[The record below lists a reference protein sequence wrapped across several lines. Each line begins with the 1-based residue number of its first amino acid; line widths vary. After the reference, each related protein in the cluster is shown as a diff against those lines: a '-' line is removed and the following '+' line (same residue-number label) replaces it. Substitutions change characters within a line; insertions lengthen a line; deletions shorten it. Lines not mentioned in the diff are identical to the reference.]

1 MRQFNVGVF
10 FIAYNDNIN
19 LFNKSVKG
27 MTSEVKDIIWMTWK
41 NSEGESF
48 KVGELARRGE
58 KYYFKYDIE
67 GVKKAEEYGF
77 ALLPNLP
84 RIDVEYFREEL
95 FCSFSKRL
103 PWYGKKDVS
112 SVLKE
117 YGLEEYD
124 AFELLKKTGGKS
136 SGDSFEFITPFDEED
151 IILEEK

>member
-1 MRQFNVGVF
+1 
-10 FIAYNDNIN
+10 
-19 LFNKSVKG
+19 
-27 MTSEVKDIIWMTWK
+27 MTGEVRDIIWMTWR

-67 GVKKAEEYGF
+67 GMKKAEEYGF
-77 ALLPNLP
+77 AQLSNFP

-103 PWYGKKDVS
+103 PWHGKRDVS

-124 AFELLKKTGGKS
+124 AFELLKKTGGKCP
-136 SGDSFEFITPFDEED
+136 GDSFEFIAPFDKED
-151 IILEEK
+151 IVLEEK